1 MLIGVYGYSSSYK
14 TDSKAFLF
22 TLYNTGGHKPEKL
35 PIKSSSYAIYDSYS
49 YNPTFGRYQYPTGH
63 DLRVIRSSISVN
75 CHSYACPQHPFA
87 SKTSF
92 SANEVEVFYESTLTG
107 ILI

>member
-1 MLIGVYGYSSSYK
+1 MLIGVNGYSCSYK
-14 TDSKAFLF
+14 KDSKAFLF

-35 PIKSSSYAIYDSYS
+35 PIKSSTAYAIYDCYS
-49 YNPTFGRYQYPTGH
+49 YNPVFGGGY
-63 DLRVIRSSISVN
+63 DLRVSRTSISVN

-107 ILI
+107 IIELH

>member
-1 MLIGVYGYSSSYK
+1 MLIGVYGYSSSYEK
-14 TDSKAFLF
+14 DSKAFLF

-35 PIKSSSYAIYDSYS
+35 PIKSSTYAIYDSYS
-49 YNPTFGRYQYPTGH
+49 YNPTFGRGH
-63 DLRVIRSSISVN
+63 DLRVYSSSVYVN
-75 CHSYACPQHPFA
+75 CLSYACPQYPFA

-92 SANEVEVFYESTLTG
+92 SANEVEVFCESTLTG

>member
-14 TDSKAFLF
+14 KDSKAFPF

-35 PIKSSSYAIYDSYS
+35 PIKSSTYAIYDSYS
-49 YNPTFGRYQYPTGH
+49 YNPTFGRGH
-63 DLRVIRSSISVN
+63 DLRVYWSCVYVN
-75 CHSYACPQHPFA
+75 CLSYACPQYPFA

-92 SANEVEVFYESTLTG
+92 SANEVEVFYESSLTG

>member
-1 MLIGVYGYSSSYK
+1 MLIGVYGYSCSYK
-14 TDSKAFLF
+14 KDSKAFLF

-35 PIKSSSYAIYDSYS
+35 PIKSSTAYAIYDCYS
-49 YNPTFGRYQYPTGH
+49 YNPVFGGGH
-63 DLRVIRSSISVN
+63 DLRVSRTSISVN

-107 ILI
+107 IIELH

>member
-1 MLIGVYGYSSSYK
+1 MLIGVYGYSSSYRK
-14 TDSKAFLF
+14 DSKAFLF
-22 TLYNTGGHKPEKL
+22 TLYNAGGHKPEKL
-35 PIKSSSYAIYDSYS
+35 PIKSSTYAIYDSYS
-49 YNPTFGRYQYPTGH
+49 YNPTFGGGH
-63 DLRVIRSSISVN
+63 DLRVYWSSVSVN

-107 ILI
+107 IVELH

>member
-1 MLIGVYGYSSSYK
+1 MLIGVYGYSCSYK
-14 TDSKAFLF
+14 QDSKAFLF

-35 PIKSSSYAIYDSYS
+35 PIKSSTAYAIYDCYS
-49 YNPTFGRYQYPTGH
+49 YNPVFGGGH
-63 DLRVIRSSISVN
+63 DLRVSRTSISVN

-107 ILI
+107 IIELH